1 MMRTKRQNKILE
13 LISQNAIETQEDL
26 VDQLKAAGFEVTQA
40 TISRDIKD
48 LGLVK
53 ITENGKQRY
62 DRERLN
68 SNVTEKFRD
77 MYRHSIISVESAGN
91 LVVMKTLS
99 ASANVVAV
107 MVDRLN
113 NKNVLGCVAGDDT
126 AFVACRGEQS
136 AKEICKLLN
145 DLASD

>member
-1 MMRTKRQNKILE
+1 MKSSR
-13 LISQNAIETQEDL
+13 QNAILEIIDTHNVETQEDL
-26 VDQLKAAGFEVTQA
+26 AKYLLERGHRVTQA

-68 SNVTEKFRD
+68 SNVTQKFRD
-77 MYRHSIISVESAGN
+77 MYKHSILSVENAGN
-91 LVVMKTLS
+91 LVVLKTLS

-113 NKNVLGCVAGDDT
+113 NKHVLGCVAGDDT
-126 AFVACRGEQS
+126 VFVACRDEAG
-136 AKEICKLLN
+136 AKEVCKMLTEIAA
-145 DLASD
+145 D